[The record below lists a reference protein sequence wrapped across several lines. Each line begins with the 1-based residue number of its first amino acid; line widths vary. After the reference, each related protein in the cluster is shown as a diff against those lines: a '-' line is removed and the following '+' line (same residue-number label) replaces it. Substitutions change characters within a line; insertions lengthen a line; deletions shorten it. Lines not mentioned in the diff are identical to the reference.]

1 MVHSSKMGWKFAT
14 GYRTFAFVASCA
26 TIFAFGSS
34 AGAFAATD
42 QAPAIL
48 KYGDG
53 KADGKKSFGGNGELI
68 RFKLP
73 EGVTKVRGIKIHGS
87 RYGLPQAPDE
97 DFEITFLN
105 DDMDEILQTEA
116 APYRLFKRGRE
127 MWVRVNFKEPV
138 ELPQEF
144 WIALNFNA
152 QQTKG
157 VYVSYDLSTK
167 GEYSRVG
174 LAGSETPP
182 EPTEFSGDWM
192 VQVLLSPPNP

>member
-1 MVHSSKMGWKFAT
+1 MIGSHKIGRRNFKAARWLAI
-14 GYRTFAFVASCA
+14 ASCA
-26 TIFAFGSS
+26 ATILVGVRAD
-34 AGAFAATD
+34 AATD
-42 QAPAIL
+42 AAPAIL

-53 KADGKKSFGGNGELI
+53 KADGKKSLGGNGEMI
-68 RFKLP
+68 RFELP

-105 DDMDEILQTEA
+105 NDLDEILATEA

-127 MWVRVNFKEPV
+127 MWVRVNFDEPV

-157 VYVSYDLSTK
+157 VYVSYDTSTK
-167 GEYSRVG
+167 GEHSRVG
-174 LAGSETPP
+174 LPGSETPP
-182 EPTEFSGDWM
+182 EPTQFGGDWM
-192 VQVLLSPPNP
+192 VQVLLSPPSQ